1 MPEKIEL
8 VLFCAE
14 EHMLEVSNKTL
25 AEMVNPHVKVSIA
38 YIGRLYVDWEK
49 KVAHYINGNAAKK
62 LLDEGK
68 TKVTYKPGV
77 DWRHW
82 VEEQKLKINT
92 ADIGHKLSKKGD
104 E

>member
-1 MPEKIEL
+1 MPEKTEL

-14 EHMLEVSNKTL
+14 EGLLELKPDKSKIQ
-25 AEMVNPHVKVSIA
+25 VSIA

-49 KVAHYINGNAAKK
+49 KIAHFINGNAAKK

-68 TKVTYKPGV
+68 IKVTYAPGA
-77 DWRHW
+77 DWRKW
-82 VEEQKLKINT
+82 AEEKKLKVDT